1 MKKLFL
7 LFAIAGFFVACAPK
21 AAEATEEVAGDA
33 VEAVEEALEDAED
46 TAEVVVEEVVVE
58 DAE

>member
-21 AAEATEEVAGDA
+21 AAEATEEVAEDA
-33 VEAVEEALEDAED
+33 VEAVED
-46 TAEVVVEEVVVE
+46 TADEVVVEEVVVE